1 MFFTL
6 LKELVDRFIEFLL
19 KMSKGE
25 TAEAKL
31 TSVLKS
37 TVFLISVLVFAVIS
51 LLAENLNMRTQLADY
66 KSVSVKL
73 GVLLKPQSMAGAA
86 EEISKLS
93 ASINDSN
100 NKLRNENT
108 KLLESNVALTHENYW
123 IQVTLNRTLQESKLL
138 RENNQ
143 FLMRTCSVS
152 YPNKL

>member
-1 MFFTL
+1 MLFTL

-19 KMSKGE
+19 KMSKGDS
-25 TAEAKL
+25 AEAKL

-37 TVFLISVLVFAVIS
+37 TVFLVSVLVFAVIS
-51 LLAENLNMRTQLADY
+51 LIGENLNMRTQLADY
-66 KSVSVKL
+66 KSVSAKL
-73 GVLLKPQSMAGAA
+73 GVLLKPQSVASAA

-108 KLLESNVALTHENYW
+108 KLLEQNIALTHENYW
-123 IQVTLNRTLQESKLL
+123 IQITLNRTLQDNKLI
-138 RENNQ
+138 RENNAL
-143 FLMRTCSVS
+143 LMRVCGVS

>member
-37 TVFLISVLVFAVIS
+37 TVFLISVLVFAVFS
-51 LLAENLNMRTQLADY
+51 LVAENFNMRTQLADY
-66 KSVSVKL
+66 KSVSAKL
-73 GVLLKPQSMAGAA
+73 GVLLKPQSAAGAA
-86 EEISKLS
+86 EEITKLS

-108 KLLESNVALTHENYW
+108 RLLETNIALTHENYW
-123 IQVTLNRTLQESKLL
+123 IQVVLNRTLQESKLL
-138 RENNQ
+138 KENNM
-143 FLMRTCSVS
+143 FLVRTCGVS

>member
-1 MFFTL
+1 
-6 LKELVDRFIEFLL
+6 
-19 KMSKGE
+19 MSKGE
-25 TAEAKL
+25 SSEAKL

-66 KSVSVKL
+66 KSVSAKL

-143 FLMRTCSVS
+143 FFMRMCSAS